1 MKKHV
6 ESFLTT
12 VVIWMKVLRSLHF
25 KTSLFPFLPSFLPSL
40 PPPSHSF
47 SLSHFSSLPSQE
59 LRGLTGCYLPKKW
72 FFWLH
77 KHSEFN
83 YLTSFQSFFIC
94 KSHTILGD
102 TYCLLFLGFDDPS
115 ALLKHELAY
124 CLGQMQVYLIC
135 ALEFNNNNYYL
146 HCILIIIDCY

>member
-12 VVIWMKVLRSLHF
+12 VVIWMKVLRSLLLKLLCF
-25 KTSLFPFLPSFLPSL
+25 PSFHLFFTLCL
-40 PPPSHSF
+40 PPHIL
-47 SLSHFSSLPSQE
+47 SLSPTFPLSPPKSSEVWQVVIYP
-59 LRGLTGCYLPKKW
+59 TND

-77 KHSEFN
+77 KHCEFN

-135 ALEFNNNNYYL
+135 ALEFNNYYYYL

>member
-12 VVIWMKVLRSLHF
+12 VVIWMKVLRSLLLKLLCF
-25 KTSLFPFLPSFLPSL
+25 PSFHPFFTLCL
-40 PPPSHSF
+40 PPHILSLSPTF
-47 SLSHFSSLPSQE
+47 SLSPPKSSEVWQVIIYP
-59 LRGLTGCYLPKKW
+59 TND

-77 KHSEFN
+77 KHCEFN

-115 ALLKHELAY
+115 AQLKHELAY

-135 ALEFNNNNYYL
+135 ALEFNNYYYYL

>member
-12 VVIWMKVLRSLHF
+12 VVIWMKVLRSLHVKPLYF
-25 KTSLFPFLPSFLPSL
+25 PSFHLFFPLSL
-40 PPPSHSF
+40 PPHIL
-47 SLSHFSSLPSQE
+47 SLSPTFPPSPPKSSGVLQVVIYP
-59 LRGLTGCYLPKKW
+59 RND

-77 KHSEFN
+77 KHCEFN
-83 YLTSFQSFFIC
+83 YWTSFQSFFIC